1 MIGVIW
7 KSGSTPP
14 YAIVE
19 HKAREMY
26 IPAPAMKSLLVRES
40 AQEGSQKVQYR
51 KASKQHRK
59 IQKAGPPPTAHPTKP
74 ETDVPKM
81 SHKWI
86 EDRVKAHLELSLEEK
101 EELKKPSD
109 YSRHVIHVV
118 TASGAGKTHREA
130 LEAAMEAAKAS
141 GQHSD
146 VDSSKHHE
154 HTESV
159 YNYTNVFT
167 EYRDD
172 AETTPSEQ
180 GKPAAK
186 DQKKSAGS
194 KKKRVR

>member
-1 MIGVIW
+1 
-7 KSGSTPP
+7 
-14 YAIVE
+14 
-19 HKAREMY
+19 
-26 IPAPAMKSLLVRES
+26 
-40 AQEGSQKVQYR
+40 
-51 KASKQHRK
+51 
-59 IQKAGPPPTAHPTKP
+59 
-74 ETDVPKM
+74 M

-86 EDRVKAHLELSLEEK
+86 KDRVAQKNELDRNDRSKLENESN
-101 EELKKPSD
+101 

-118 TASGAGKTHREA
+118 TATGAGKTHRET

-146 VDSSKHHE
+146 VDASKHHE